1 MNGKWFI
8 ASIPSSPSVSF
19 GSYYIIVSTDT
30 KRVILYGGCNV
41 HFSSFTL
48 ADNKI
53 SFSPAMSTR
62 KACEIDN
69 DHLIA
74 IPLFEQ
80 SRYGEIF
87 EGSLLL
93 YDDKYKMTAQFSS
106 EPQK

>member
-1 MNGKWFI
+1 
-8 ASIPSSPSVSF
+8 
-19 GSYYIIVSTDT
+19 
-30 KRVILYGGCNV
+30 
-41 HFSSFTL
+41 
-48 ADNKI
+48 
-53 SFSPAMSTR
+53 MSTR

-106 EPQK
+106 EPQKWSQSNIIKQIYITQ